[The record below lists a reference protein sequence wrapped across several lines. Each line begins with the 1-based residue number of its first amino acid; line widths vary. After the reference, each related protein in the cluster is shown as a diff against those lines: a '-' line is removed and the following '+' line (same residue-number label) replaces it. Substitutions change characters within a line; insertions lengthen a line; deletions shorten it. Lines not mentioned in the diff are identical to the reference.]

1 MQVKQPDTSKFS
13 GISKPTLPSFKSVS
27 LFTSRTIGPLRFHSK
42 YDIDPAGFNDL
53 FNLTGQLRLAPY
65 GRLAP
70 GIPAMT
76 MDRNRYFML
85 GVILLCLGLQFRL
98 IDSFV
103 LNESSTRALHKVTKS
118 QQADANGMATNVFM
132 QAAPSP
138 KKTLKPPRWLG
149 FVLLTAGGIMTLHAL
164 VLPKSH

>member
-1 MQVKQPDTSKFS
+1 MQVQQPDASKFS
-13 GISKPTLPSFKSVS
+13 RISKPTLPSFKDKS
-27 LFTSRTIGPLRFHSK
+27 LSPSRTVGPLQFHSK
-42 YDIDPAGFNDL
+42 SDVNLFGFTQL
-53 FNLTGQLRLAPY
+53 FNTTVHHRVAPY